1 MRIRL
6 RLLLSFCIILLLFAA
21 NLVIHLWSDRARAQ
35 SIEAVRRTIERQSRL
50 ASVNHSLL
58 DIQKQ
63 VTLLAHMPAEQL
75 SVAEIDRIR
84 GRLELIRNDMEHAL
98 RLAEPEHRDKIQQF
112 CTRFSELAQS
122 WRVFHESLGVNPA
135 RAISELA
142 VRSEPL
148 SDEVIHKLLP
158 QLQEDEQRSVASA
171 TAQMYSIADLT
182 GRVTFGI
189 FSLSAAIAI
198 GVAYLLS
205 RYLTKRLDLLRLGA
219 DAIGSG
225 QLHHEIRVDSSDEL
239 GELATAFNG
248 MSTSL
253 RVAHEQ
259 LTGTNL
265 ELERRNAELDTE
277 RQMSDSLLLNI
288 LPPAVAD
295 ELRTRGAVDP
305 KVYQDVTIL
314 FTDFASFSV
323 STENVESRRL
333 IELLNEYFTAFDE
346 IVTRYNLE
354 KLKTIGDS
362 YMCAGGIPPQS
373 GSHVVDAVLAAME
386 MLEYVLDRNCRS
398 SDELCWDIRIGI
410 HTGPVV
416 AGVVGIRKFA
426 FDVWGATV
434 NYSSRMESSGV
445 INRINIS
452 EQTYQRIKEFFQCE
466 YRGKVP
472 TKDHKNADMYLVSA
486 VHPELSGCDSR
497 TVPTAF
503 AEKYRRAFGHELPSF
518 PSVKSS
524 VVAPSS
530 RDAGAPPLPLELC
543 TARIAASRE
552 R

>member
-1 MRIRL
+1 
-6 RLLLSFCIILLLFAA
+6 
-21 NLVIHLWSDRARAQ
+21 
-35 SIEAVRRTIERQSRL
+35 
-50 ASVNHSLL
+50 
-58 DIQKQ
+58 
-63 VTLLAHMPAEQL
+63 MPAEQL
-75 SVAEIDRIR
+75 SEPEIARIS
-84 GRLELIRNDMEHAL
+84 GRLDEIRNDMGHVL
-98 RLAEPEHRDKIQQF
+98 RVAEPERREKIQQF
-112 CTRFSELAQS
+112 CTRFSELAES
-122 WRVFHESLGVNPA
+122 WRVFHQNLGVNPA

-148 SDEVIHKLLP
+148 SDEVIHKRLP

-198 GVAYLLS
+198 GVAYFLS
-205 RYLTKRLDLLRLGA
+205 RYLTKRLDLLRVGA
-219 DAIGSG
+219 NAIGSG
-225 QLHHEIRVDSSDEL
+225 ELHHEIRVDSSDEL

-288 LPPAVAD
+288 LPTAIAD
-295 ELRTRGAVDP
+295 ELRTRGVVEP

-362 YMCAGGIPPQS
+362 YMCAGGIPPQG

-386 MLEYVLDRNCRS
+386 MLEYVLARGRRS

-445 INRINIS
+445 TNRINIS
-452 EQTYQRIKEFFQCE
+452 EQTYQRVKEFFECE
-466 YRGKVP
+466 YRGKVQ
-472 TKDHKNADMYLVSA
+472 TKDHKDADMYLVA
-486 VHPELSGCDSR
+486 ALHPELSGCD
-497 TVPTAF
+497 PDALPGAF
-503 AEKYRRAFGHELPSF
+503 ADKYRRTFGHEVPSF
-518 PSVKSS
+518 PCVKSS
-524 VVAPSS
+524 VIACPSRTEAS
-530 RDAGAPPLPLELC
+530 VPPLPLELC
-543 TARIAASRE
+543 SARIAAARE
-552 R
+552 A